1 MEKKI
6 LDNCTIYRLLDG
18 MDKDTQ
24 RKLVSNALKN
34 CQEEIKALEDLKQK
48 EYTRLLALLNEN
60 AWDMKQI
67 SECLMSLYY
76 FEKEIAECQ
85 RESKNASL
93 REKYLDGTITLE
105 EMQKDIHD
113 AMEEEERE
121 FYPTEYDYQLLRLL
135 SLAPEEITLKDME
148 NIKDLKAKS
157 LSVKQN
163 PPVCNYPN

>member
-24 RKLVSNALKN
+24 RRLVLNALKN
-34 CQEEIKALEDLKQK
+34 CQEEIKTLEDLKQD
-48 EYTRLLALLNEN
+48 EYAHLLALLKEN

-67 SECLMSLYY
+67 SECLISLC
-76 FEKEIAECQ
+76 FFNGEIDDCQ
-85 RESKNASL
+85 REYGNATL
-93 REKYLDGTITLE
+93 REKYLDGDITLE

-113 AMEEEERE
+113 TMEEEERK

-135 SLAPEEITLKDME
+135 SLNPEEITLKDIE
-148 NIKDLKAKS
+148 NIKYLKEKS
-157 LSVKQN
+157 LSVKQH